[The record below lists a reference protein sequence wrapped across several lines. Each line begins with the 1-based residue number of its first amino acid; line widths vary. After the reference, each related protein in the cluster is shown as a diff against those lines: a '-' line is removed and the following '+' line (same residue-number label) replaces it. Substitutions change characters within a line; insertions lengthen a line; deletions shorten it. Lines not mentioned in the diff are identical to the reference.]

1 MTHERGEPASLTAA
15 GLNPDEVA
23 AYELIITRPSSTMPE
38 LAKEWSRAA
47 PVATVVA
54 DLQARGFV
62 IQEDGPERRYAA
74 VDPEIALDTP
84 LADYE
89 GQLRRAREHVA
100 SLAQQYRSRSNAS
113 DGATLVE
120 VVAGQ
125 RAVLQRITQLQFGAR
140 EEICCLDK
148 PPYLDAPGTAA
159 TDLELLT
166 RGVAC
171 RTIYERA
178 SVEHP
183 GGLDEVEQLL
193 GAGQQARVLPSIP
206 MKLYLIDRR
215 HAVLPLQ
222 REPASAESA
231 VVVHA
236 PALLAALSTLFE
248 GLWQRA
254 LPMQMPTDPVAAG
267 RRAAVD
273 EHRLITLLLSG
284 LTDEAIARQLTL
296 GYRTVQRHIAALM
309 TKLGAHTRFQA
320 GVQAALNHHET
331 QR

>member
-1 MTHERGEPASLTAA
+1 VSDEAGLAAA

-38 LAKEWSRAA
+38 LAKAWTRSA
-47 PVATVVA
+47 PVAAVVA
-54 DLQARGFV
+54 RLQSRGFV
-62 IQEDGPERRYAA
+62 TREDGPQRRYAA

-100 SLAQQYRSRSNAS
+100 QLAHQHRSRSQ
-113 DGATLVE
+113 DGDRATLVE
-120 VVAGQ
+120 VVTGQ
-125 RAVLQRITQLQFGAR
+125 RAVLQRITQLQYGAR

-148 PPYLDAPGTAA
+148 PPYLDSPGTAA
-159 TDLELLT
+159 TDVELLE
-166 RGVAC
+166 RGVPC

-183 GGLDEVEQLL
+183 GGLLEVEVLL
-193 GAGQQARVLPSIP
+193 AAGQQARVLPSIP
-206 MKLYLIDRR
+206 MKLYLVDRR

-222 REPASAESA
+222 REPASVESA

-248 GLWQRA
+248 GLWERA
-254 LPMQMPTDPVAAG
+254 LPMQLPADPAQPG
-267 RRAAVD
+267 RRAGVD
-273 EHRLITLLLSG
+273 EHRLVTLLLSG
-284 LTDEAIARQLTL
+284 LTDEAIARQLAL

-309 TKLGAHTRFQA
+309 TRLGAHTRFQA
-320 GVQAALNHHET
+320 GVQAALNQPEAD
-331 QR
+331 R

>member
-1 MTHERGEPASLTAA
+1 MSDAAEPGSLAAA
-15 GLNPDEVA
+15 GLDPNEVA
-23 AYELIITRPSSTMPE
+23 AYELIITRPSSTMPQ
-38 LAKEWSRAA
+38 LATSWTR
-47 PVATVVA
+47 PVPLASIVA
-54 DLQARGFV
+54 MLEARGFV
-62 IQEDGPERRYAA
+62 TRDDGTERRYAA

-89 GQLRRAREHVA
+89 GRLRRAREHVA
-100 SLAQQYRSRSNAS
+100 DLAQRYRSRSNVD

-125 RAVLQRITQLQFGAR
+125 RAVMQRITQLQFGAR

-159 TDLELLT
+159 TDLELLE
-166 RGVAC
+166 RGIAG

-183 GGLDEVEQLL
+183 GGLHEVEQLL
-193 GAGQQARVLPSIP
+193 AAGQQARVLPSIP
-206 MKLYLIDRR
+206 MKLYLVDRR

-222 REPASAESA
+222 REPASVEAA

-248 GLWQRA
+248 GLWDRA
-254 LPMQMPTDPVAAG
+254 LPMHMPAAPVQAG
-267 RRAAVD
+267 RRASVD

-284 LTDEAIARQLTL
+284 LTDEAIARQLAL
-296 GYRTVQRHIAALM
+296 GYRTVQRHIAGLM
-309 TKLGAHTRFQA
+309 SRLGAHTRFQA
-320 GVQAALNHHET
+320 GVQAALN
-331 QR
+331 QQD

>member
-1 MTHERGEPASLTAA
+1 
-15 GLNPDEVA
+15 
-23 AYELIITRPSSTMPE
+23 
-38 LAKEWSRAA
+38 
-47 PVATVVA
+47 
-54 DLQARGFV
+54 
-62 IQEDGPERRYAA
+62 
-74 VDPEIALDTP
+74 
-84 LADYE
+84 
-89 GQLRRAREHVA
+89 
-100 SLAQQYRSRSNAS
+100 
-113 DGATLVE
+113 
-120 VVAGQ
+120 
-125 RAVLQRITQLQFGAR
+125 VLQRITQLQFGAR

-159 TDLELLT
+159 TDLELLA

-267 RRAAVD
+267 RRAAID